1 MRVLDMAIVLLP
13 LEEEVGDQ
21 ETQKAKSSN
30 DLDGNTASRC
40 LLHTQ
45 AGCSS
50 RDSLLG
56 ILVDGISLSLAQS
69 LIISF
74 LAHSCDSGLCFGK
87 FGLHIVG
94 RSGDG
99 VDEALSSRGIRV
111 GRSVSCWVSGR
122 VDGIS
127 EVLVVNGTFFRARD
141 GTHDWC
147 VGASL
152 GCLRLRGDGVEG
164 SDRVVH
170 VAANTSIG
178 DALWGQEDNADLL
191 LLNRRLCCLLNVRPL
206 VLSVLLWYIKA
217 RMERTICETLGYSLS
232 AEMATDWTRNLSLHF
247 ASRGG
252 SSLMA
257 CNKTESWSVVCF
269 SKQRPRAQRTLNLD
283 ILTRLN
289 ATRVW
294 SDTVSVQR
302 LVEEEC
308 KWSGEADCLGAVV
321 LT

>member
-1 MRVLDMAIVLLP
+1 MAIVLLP

-30 DLDGNTASRC
+30 DLDGNTTSRC

-170 VAANTSIG
+170 VTANTSIG

-269 SKQRPRAQRTLNLD
+269 SQAAPTCTTYPEPRHLDQAQCD
-283 ILTRLN
+283 P
-289 ATRVW
+289 
-294 SDTVSVQR
+294 S
-302 LVEEEC
+302 LV
-308 KWSGEADCLGAVV
+308 
-321 LT
+321 